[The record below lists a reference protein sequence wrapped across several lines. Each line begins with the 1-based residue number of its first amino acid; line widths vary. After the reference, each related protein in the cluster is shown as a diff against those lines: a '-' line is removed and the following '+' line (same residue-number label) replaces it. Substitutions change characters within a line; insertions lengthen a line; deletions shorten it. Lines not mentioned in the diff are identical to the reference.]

1 MAAISGA
8 QPLISVVMINRNGG
22 ALLSRALYTCRLAIE
37 HALDLEPRIELIV
50 VDNDST
56 DAPMPVIHH
65 ELATAAFPWRIVPES
80 RLGVNYARNAG
91 LAAAGGDVIYFVDSD
106 LEFDRHWMRALVH
119 AVRTYPFARVYAG
132 RVRVGHLEATPPD
145 WLPVSGPLVRG
156 SIVVHCDYGDEVIE
170 RLISD
175 EHGPVGPNM
184 GFRRDIFEEFGPF
197 DTRFGLRPGS
207 LVPGAESEF
216 FDRLS
221 RARQSFLYIPG
232 AVVDHPLRKSQ
243 MTRAYFSKRLRGT
256 GRATSRLR
264 RLRGEQPKRA
274 FGLTLYMVRQLA
286 SVSARWL
293 MSCARR
299 DHAAA
304 RFHARGN
311 VDIALGFLQED
322 FAVWLADLKTRGTRA
337 SPPGTRNHHDRPAS
351 AQ

>member
-1 MAAISGA
+1 
-8 QPLISVVMINRNGG
+8 MINRNGG

-37 HALDLEPRIELIV
+37 RALEVEPGLELIV

-56 DAPMPVIHH
+56 DEPMPVINH
-65 ELATAAFPWRIVPES
+65 ELATAAFKWRVVPES
-80 RLGVNYARNAG
+80 RLGVNFARNAG
-91 LAAAGGDVIYFVDSD
+91 LTAATGHVIYFVDSD
-106 LEFDRHWMRALVH
+106 LEFDQGWMTALVT
-119 AVRTYPFARVYAG
+119 AIRSFPGARVFAG
-132 RVRVGHLEATPPD
+132 RVRVGKLESTPPD

-156 SIVVHCDYGDEVIE
+156 SIVVHCDYGDEIVE
-170 RLISD
+170 RAID
-175 EHGPVGPNM
+175 DGHGPVGPNM

-221 RARQSFLYIPG
+221 RAGQTFLYVPG
-232 AVVDHPLRKSQ
+232 AVVDHPLRTSQ

-264 RLRGEQPKRA
+264 RLRGERPKQL

-286 SVSARWL
+286 ASSRRWL
-293 MSCARR
+293 VSCARM
-299 DHAAA
+299 DGAAE
-304 RFHARGN
+304 RFHARGD
-311 VDIALGFLQED
+311 VDIALGYLQED
-322 FAVWLADLKTRGTRA
+322 FAAWIARFTTRGTRG
-337 SPPGTRNHHDRPAS
+337 SGRGTHNRHDRPAS